1 MRKVIKKKERFD
13 NSSSIYTEPYHN
25 GKVTYLKMVSGK
37 VYWHIKYQEPYVFL
51 FFDNE
56 IPKFADVEGRFYE
69 HLNDYYRLIAAT
81 PEQTALFWAKL
92 KENGY
97 TIRQN
102 KIVKL

>member
-1 MRKVIKKKERFD
+1 
-13 NSSSIYTEPYHN
+13 
-25 GKVTYLKMVSGK
+25 MVSGK

-51 FFDNE
+51 FFDNK

>member
-1 MRKVIKKKERFD
+1 MFLTRKVYLGTCAKGQHFFK
-13 NSSSIYTEPYHN
+13 NGTEWVVLDRN
-25 GKVTYLKMVSGK
+25 G
-37 VYWHIKYQEPYVFL
+37 EFL
-51 FFDNE
+51 TCQNTT
-56 IPKFADVEGRFYE
+56 
-69 HLNDYYRLIAAT
+69 T